1 MLEAAVAAAGRY
13 GLGSEHELERWRWA
27 RDHFVFAFSTGKPTS
42 LLPSEGSPCNGP
54 GSPIH
59 LQCNRSNY
67 QVGMVAYLWNHGI
80 PHAINAS
87 VLQATWAL
95 EERLRNIEQTC
106 PPNPKGT
113 TPLPGPW
120 CYSNVPTTE
129 LTPGFT
135 VPPFYAMAAH
145 FGNRSTALELWRRM
159 PTHFMRGP
167 WALFCEYDC
176 RWAGSIYLTT
186 AASVLQSTM
195 FGVVGLRPWS
205 LATNLSDA
213 SPDSFVHFEARLPEG
228 WDAVE
233 IGRVFLSGR
242 PYSVRAEHGKRPALT
257 LLDGSY
263 RSKSDDEHH
272 ERGDPGSQQLQT
284 ALNATIV
291 RTDEGLGRRTR
302 ALSSTGSST
311 VWTQRL
317 ATEAGAMLVIHLAVH
332 ISSAGYSLAV
342 KHDDIG
348 TCNFSYAPQ
357 HSYSTLDLSYQNIDT
372 HGIWY
377 VDGDVM
383 FSGSTIAEF
392 TSQTSQTLG
401 SRLRTYFTGGGKWQ
415 RNISGGLQTTN
426 AVVFDI
432 ETPVNLKLLGTFLAA
447 ERANGSQIFQQ
458 TVDAYK
464 LRAQVARTLLP
475 HAKLSFYGSPNG
487 PASFTGENFSL
498 STEGY
503 LEAAKRG
510 IFDQVDSLIPVLY
523 FGNNISSPD
532 HGRVFGFNNATMD
545 LASRIP
551 RSDGST
557 IPIWVNTK
565 PTYRFGPHLP
575 PFSGWLEKSTMD
587 ALVSSWRATANVE
600 RIIWWFYPDFE
611 CCRGSAHCSTHY
623 EGNPSLAE
631 VADWFRTRQPV
642 PQECLGQHSRVPR
655 ALKFDDGGASVSSTA
670 IECTW
675 TNNTDYWGNIDD
687 RHIALRANVTRQQC
701 CSLCKRHPN
710 CSFAVFGVPSEHP
723 PSACWLKHGMPS
735 RLKHVYTRGATVCCP
750 MGMLCPAAK
759 PPLG

>member
-1 MLEAAVAAAGRY
+1 
-13 GLGSEHELERWRWA
+13 
-27 RDHFVFAFSTGKPTS
+27 
-42 LLPSEGSPCNGP
+42 
-54 GSPIH
+54 
-59 LQCNRSNY
+59 
-67 QVGMVAYLWNHGI
+67 MVA
-80 PHAINAS
+80 
-87 VLQATWAL
+87 
-95 EERLRNIEQTC
+95 
-106 PPNPKGT
+106 
-113 TPLPGPW
+113 
-120 CYSNVPTTE
+120 
-129 LTPGFT
+129 
-135 VPPFYAMAAH
+135 
-145 FGNRSTALELWRRM
+145 
-159 PTHFMRGP
+159 
-167 WALFCEYDC
+167 
-176 RWAGSIYLTT
+176 
-186 AASVLQSTM
+186 
-195 FGVVGLRPWS
+195 
-205 LATNLSDA
+205 
-213 SPDSFVHFEARLPEG
+213 
-228 WDAVE
+228 
-233 IGRVFLSGR
+233 
-242 PYSVRAEHGKRPALT
+242 
-257 LLDGSY
+257 
-263 RSKSDDEHH
+263 
-272 ERGDPGSQQLQT
+272 
-284 ALNATIV
+284 
-291 RTDEGLGRRTR
+291 
-302 ALSSTGSST
+302 
-311 VWTQRL
+311 TQ
-317 ATEAGAMLVIHLAVH
+317 AGAMLVMLAVQL
-332 ISSAGYSLAV
+332 SSAGYGRSKCTDELFGADWCCDGDRMWIMEQQHVVKYARVPSLAI
-342 KHDDIG
+342 KHDDTG

-357 HSYSTLDLSYQNIDT
+357 HSYSALDLRYQHIDT

-458 TVDAYK
+458 IVDAYK

-475 HAKLSFYGSPNG
+475 HAKLAFYGSPNG

-523 FGNNISSPD
+523 FGNNISSPR
-532 HGRVFGFNNATMD
+532 HGRVFSFNNATMD
-545 LASRIP
+545 LASRIA

-565 PTYRFGPHLP
+565 PTYGFGPHRP

-587 ALVSSWRATANVE
+587 ALVSSWRANANVE

-611 CCRGSAHCSTHY
+611 CCRGSAHCGTYY

-631 VADWFRTRQPV
+631 VADWFRTRHPV
-642 PQECLGQHSRVPR
+642 PQECLGRVPR
-655 ALKFDDGGASVSSTA
+655 ALKFDDGASASVRGNV

-701 CSLCKRHPN
+701 CSLCKRHRN

-723 PSACWLKHGMPS
+723 PSACWLKHGVPT

-750 MGMLCPAAK
+750 TGMVCPAAK
-759 PPLG
+759 PPLGY